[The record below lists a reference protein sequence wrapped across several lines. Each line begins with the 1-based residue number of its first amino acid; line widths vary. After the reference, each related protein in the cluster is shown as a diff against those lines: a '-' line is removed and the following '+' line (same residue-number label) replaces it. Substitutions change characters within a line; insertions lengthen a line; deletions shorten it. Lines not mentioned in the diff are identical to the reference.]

1 MRLITT
7 LTTEYSLVL
16 MSALLL
22 LHVVSSRR
30 HRRSLVTHQPTLMP
44 NPSPVDA
51 IAEQPSLLV
60 ETIRRVP
67 EKAISH

>member
-7 LTTEYSLVL
+7 FTTDYSLVL

-22 LHVVSSRR
+22 LHVASSRW
-30 HRRSLVTHQPTLMP
+30 HIRSLVTHHPTLMP
-44 NPSPVDA
+44 KPSPVAA
-51 IAEQPSLLV
+51 IAEQPSLLL
-60 ETIRRVP
+60 EMIRRVP